1 MRRYVGFAAVM
12 AIVVLLV
19 GCQGPEHLILKKYF
33 NAMQFQDKATLASIA
48 VDPFTMSVTKWEI
61 VSATPEKSEV
71 AQLKA
76 LTEAEEAAKKNLD
89 ELKGKGREAE
99 ALKDEADTILKNAR
113 GKARAVAQTEFD
125 TRKAAY
131 DEAVAAV
138 KEAQK
143 TLNLAKAAAAL
154 ERKVVVLSVGEVAGV
169 EAMEGDFRSKDVIV
183 KITGTAEGEA
193 ETTKEY
199 LLKMRVYKMAN
210 PATGRAQRGKW
221 IITEMSAKD

>member
-1 MRRYVGFAAVM
+1 MRRYVGFAAVI

-61 VSATPEKSEV
+61 VSSTPEKTEV

-76 LTEAEEAAKKNLD
+76 LTEAEDAAKKNLD
-89 ELKGKGREAE
+89 ELKAKGREAE
-99 ALKDEADTILKNAR
+99 ASKDEAENIMKNAR
-113 GKARAVAQTEFD
+113 GKAQSVARTEFD

-131 DEAVAAV
+131 DEAVATV

-154 ERKVVVLSVGEVAGV
+154 ERKIVVLSVSEVEGV
-169 EAMEGDFRSKDVIV
+169 ETMEGDFRSKEVIV
-183 KITGTAEGEA
+183 KITGKAEGES

-199 LLKMRVYKMAN
+199 LIQMRIYKMAN
-210 PATGRAQRGKW
+210 PATGRSQRGKW
-221 IITEMSAKD
+221 IITEMSPKS